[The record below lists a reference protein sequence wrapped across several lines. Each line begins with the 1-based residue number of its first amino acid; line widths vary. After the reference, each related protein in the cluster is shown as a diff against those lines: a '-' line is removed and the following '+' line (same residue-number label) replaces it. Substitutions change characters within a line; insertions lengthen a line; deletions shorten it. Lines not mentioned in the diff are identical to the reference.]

1 MKISIRT
8 LMLTGITAACLTL
21 AAAGVNAQ
29 QRMGKGNAMFTTDAP
44 FPPPGMAG
52 GHMGM
57 HGFGHGGMGTK
68 DILRMAERLD
78 LTQAQRDRIGK
89 IIDDARP
96 KLRKNAFEMMDNRK
110 EIHALMQQD
119 KMDDKKLRTLTR
131 RQGELMADEMY
142 LQMKMRSDIHAVL
155 TDEQREKLKGF
166 KGRFFRRGMRGDA
179 PNMPGENS

>member
-8 LMLTGITAACLTL
+8 LMLTGVTVACLTL
-21 AAAGVNAQ
+21 AAAGVSAQ
-29 QRMGKGNAMFTTDAP
+29 QRMGKGNAMFITDAP
-44 FPPPGMAG
+44 FPPHGMMG

-78 LTQAQRDRIGK
+78 LTQTQRDRIGK
-89 IIDDARP
+89 IIDDTRP
-96 KLRKNAFEMMDNRK
+96 KLRKNAFDMMDNRK
-110 EIHALMQQD
+110 AIHALMQQD

-155 TDEQREKLKGF
+155 TNEQLEKLKGF
-166 KGRFFRRGMRGDA
+166 KGRFFRRGMREDA
-179 PNMPGENS
+179 PNMPGEDS